1 MELTML
7 ILSRKIGEEIIL
19 GDDIVIKVTETA
31 KGSVKLGIEAPREM
45 IILRGEL
52 REKIRKANQE
62 ASRQLDLDALHKL
75 STKLKK

>member
-1 MELTML
+1 ML

-52 REKIRKANQE
+52 REKIRQANQE
-62 ASRQLDLDALHKL
+62 ASRQLDLDALHQL
-75 STKLKK
+75 SSKLKK